1 VPDNPAVPSDP
12 RLTFLGHS
20 SVLIELEGARVL
32 TDPVLRDGVTVLRRV
47 TAPLAPA
54 TYAGIDVALISHLH
68 LDHFDLP
75 SLRLLGPGVQLVVP
89 FGAARLLRRSGFA
102 TVRELAPGDSLRVG
116 DLSITATPAAHGG
129 YRPPLGP
136 RAEAVGYLL
145 EGRARRLYFAGDTD
159 LFPGMGELG
168 RDLDV
173 ALLPVWGWGPTL
185 GPGHLDPGRAA
196 AAMRLMDARFAVP
209 IHWGT
214 LWPRGLGAIGAGR
227 LSRPPREFADRA
239 AVHHPDGRVL
249 LTEPGHRVAF
259 PA

>member
-1 VPDNPAVPSDP
+1 MPAVPSDP

-32 TDPVLRDGVTVLRRV
+32 TDPVLRGGVTVLRRV
-47 TAPLAPA
+47 SPPLAPSA
-54 TYAGIDVALISHLH
+54 YAGIDVALISHLH

-75 SLRLLGPGVQLVVP
+75 SLRLLGPDVQLVVP

-116 DLSITATPAAHGG
+116 DLAITATPAAHGG

-145 EGRARRLYFAGDTD
+145 EGRTRRVYFAGDTD

-185 GPGHLDPGRAA
+185 GPGHLDPARAA
-196 AAMRLMDARFAVP
+196 AALRLLRPRYAVP

-214 LWPRGLGAIGAGR
+214 LWPVGLGRVKQGLLTRPPLEFAARAQGAHPAGR
-227 LSRPPREFADRA
+227 
-239 AVHHPDGRVL
+239 VM
-249 LTEPGHRVAF
+249 LTEPGKPVSL